1 MYNKR
6 ATKDTWGAS
15 EKKGEGQCVVAKAVW
30 GEIEREERRGGGIRS
45 SFYNLRASKVETLS
59 NSF

>member
-1 MYNKR
+1 MDNKG
-6 ATKDTWGAS
+6 ATKETWRAS
-15 EKKGEGQCVVAKAVW
+15 EKKAESQYVVAKAVL